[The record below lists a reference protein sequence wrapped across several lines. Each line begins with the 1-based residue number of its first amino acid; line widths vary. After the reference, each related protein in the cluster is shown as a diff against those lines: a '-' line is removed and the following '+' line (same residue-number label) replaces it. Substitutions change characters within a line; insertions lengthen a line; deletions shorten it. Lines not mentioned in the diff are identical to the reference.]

1 MKITLILIFLGFV
14 KLAAAQKVIDVN
26 KQDVT
31 VGNDIFYTVGGT
43 PFVNAKFV
51 SLVEGTP
58 YFKDEWLKA
67 KITMPGGREYKN
79 ISVKI
84 DLYDNELH
92 YLDPKNTE
100 FIATSPV
107 REVAIDDVPGNS
119 YRFVHTGFI
128 EQTTPIQKKGWLL
141 LMTSGTASLYKT
153 FTKVISESKPYGS
166 ATTEQRM
173 RTNESY
179 LVYYNNT
186 LMEIKK
192 IKDAPSVLAN
202 KQTELEEFPKN
213 KDDKKLSMDE
223 RFKALIDHYN
233 SLVKQ

>member
-107 REVAIDDVPGNS
+107 REVAIDDVP
-119 YRFVHTGFI
+119 
-128 EQTTPIQKKGWLL
+128 
-141 LMTSGTASLYKT
+141 
-153 FTKVISESKPYGS
+153 
-166 ATTEQRM
+166 
-173 RTNESY
+173 
-179 LVYYNNT
+179 
-186 LMEIKK
+186 
-192 IKDAPSVLAN
+192 
-202 KQTELEEFPKN
+202 
-213 KDDKKLSMDE
+213 
-223 RFKALIDHYN
+223 
-233 SLVKQ
+233 